1 MDEPKFQT
9 VTNYLGRLK
18 QELQDEI
25 VDAIWDMDTT
35 VAMTKKMKEWK
46 QYVIP
51 RAQ

>member
-25 VDAIWDMDTT
+25 VYAIWDMDTT
-35 VAMTKKMKEWK
+35 VTMAKKLKEWK

-51 RAQ
+51 RA

>member
-9 VTNYLGRLK
+9 VTKYLSRLK

-35 VAMTKKMKEWK
+35 VAMAKKLKEQK
-46 QYVIP
+46 QHVIP
-51 RAQ
+51 RA